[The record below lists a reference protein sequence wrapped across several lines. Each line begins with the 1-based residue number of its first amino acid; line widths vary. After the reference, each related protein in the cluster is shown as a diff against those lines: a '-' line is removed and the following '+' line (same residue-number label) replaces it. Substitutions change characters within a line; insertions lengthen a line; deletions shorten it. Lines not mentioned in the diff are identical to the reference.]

1 MTKCTACAA
10 QQWAAVNIASIDLFQ
25 INDKYD
31 KMCGMCGAVQVCI
44 NIGGMTCCQCSQHR
58 PRPSTRSVPVVS
70 VVSVPAWARAQHS
83 STPHLQCSVGGG
95 HSWSADTDTQC
106 GDTHTDQGHGDMAG
120 IHTGTYCSVQFEI
133 ILKSTSNKQIK
144 VKMYIKDLQEDDF
157 EIALKVRKILFLL
170 KACSHDWAIRC
181 WKA

>member
-1 MTKCTACAA
+1 MLSVQPAPPPP
-10 QQWAAVNIASIDLFQ
+10 QYPVSASGLGCLSAGLGPGPALLNSSSSVFSWWRTLVE
-25 INDKYD
+25 
-31 KMCGMCGAVQVCI
+31 CR
-44 NIGGMTCCQCSQHR
+44 HR
-58 PRPSTRSVPVVS
+58 
-70 VVSVPAWARAQHS
+70 H
-83 STPHLQCSVGGG
+83 
-95 HSWSADTDTQC
+95 TQC